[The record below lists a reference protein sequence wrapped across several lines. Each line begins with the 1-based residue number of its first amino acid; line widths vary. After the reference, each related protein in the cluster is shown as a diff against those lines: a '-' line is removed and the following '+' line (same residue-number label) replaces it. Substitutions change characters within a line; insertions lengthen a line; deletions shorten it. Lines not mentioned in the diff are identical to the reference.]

1 MAKLTTWAARSAT
14 GQVRKGNQDAAYA
27 GQYLVAVADGMG
39 GHVAGDVASLEAI
52 NALADFDA
60 ETEPAELVQALSNG
74 VAAANAAIRQRG
86 ELEPGLRTMSTTLTA
101 MLWSG
106 RSYGIAHIGD
116 SRAYRLRAGQLR
128 QLTEDHAYRN
138 LVSGAASIEDLAP
151 VMSRFLDGR
160 ADRSPDLDT
169 RQALPGDRYL
179 LCSDG
184 LTAVVPGTA
193 IREELSATHGL
204 AAIADRLID
213 LADSAG
219 SPDNITVIVIDVA
232 ADDAPSIPT
241 PVIYLGSAA
250 ARG

>member
-1 MAKLTTWAARSAT
+1 MAKLTTWSARSAT
-14 GQVRKGNQDAAYA
+14 GRVRKGNQDSAYA

-52 NALADFDA
+52 NALAAFDA
-60 ETEPAELVQALSNG
+60 ETEPAELVQALSRG
-74 VAAANAAIRQRG
+74 VATANAAIRQRG
-86 ELEPGLRTMSTTLTA
+86 ELEAGLRTMSTTLTA

-116 SRAYRLRAGQLR
+116 SRAYRLRTGQLR

-138 LVSGAASIEDLAP
+138 LVSGAAAIEDLAP

-160 ADRSPDLDT
+160 PDRSPDLDT

-184 LTAVVPGTA
+184 LTVVVPDTT
-193 IREELSATHGL
+193 IREELSAINSL
-204 AAIADRLID
+204 AVIADRLVD
-213 LADSAG
+213 LADAAG
-219 SPDNITVIVIDVA
+219 SPDNVTVIVIDVA
-232 ADDAPSIPT
+232 TGDAPLVPT
-241 PVIYLGSAA
+241 PTVYLGSATQ
-250 ARG
+250 